1 MQLIGILVLAL
12 VPLAISLWGVRRSVR
27 RYRAHLQHIRQT
39 PIRPVTVYPNSAVG
53 LIIGDISC
61 CYNAR
66 SPYLRCTVNPLG
78 PCKTCRDYLATP

>member
-12 VPLAISLWGVRRSVR
+12 VPVGISLWGVHRSGR

-39 PIRPVTVYPNSAVG
+39 PVRPVAAYASPAVG

-61 CYNAR
+61 RYNAR